1 MLKVEAN
8 FLSDWLNERVLTEEE
23 PHQKQQREK
32 KERDREGKK
41 TEGTVGYLIHE
52 RRLLPVSFGIRRHGR
67 H

>member
-32 KERDREGKK
+32 KREIERGK
-41 TEGTVGYLIHE
+41 
-52 RRLLPVSFGIRRHGR
+52 RLKVRSDI
-67 H
+67 